1 LGETEV
7 LGEDFLKEAYL
18 AFFEAGL
25 FRNLFDAE
33 ALLDHRP
40 KPPYN
45 GNGKKNSAEEQVHAA
60 SKPRLGNA
68 MKKAGD
74 PSGSNML
81 ADFLAVQVKYSHA
94 HHRSNLHKSHDTTGT
109 GNNGIRDIAR
119 AIARTFTIT
128 FTFDLS
134 RSQRTKPINLKP
146 INNLPEGRQTCQ
158 EEKAPGNEKNGAWE
172 MGAWGKMAFHPKS

>member
-1 LGETEV
+1 
-7 LGEDFLKEAYL
+7 
-18 AFFEAGL
+18 
-25 FRNLFDAE
+25 
-33 ALLDHRP
+33 
-40 KPPYN
+40 
-45 GNGKKNSAEEQVHAA
+45 VHVA
-60 SKPRLGNA
+60 SKPRLGKA

-81 ADFLAVQVKYSHA
+81 ADFLAVQVKYSNA

-146 INNLPEGRQTCQ
+146 IVICPKGGRLVKRKKHL
-158 EEKAPGNEKNGAWE
+158 EIKK
-172 MGAWGKMAFHPKS
+172 KRS